1 MFVQND
7 MQIRLKFLA
16 TMFHTSTCSCAENE
30 LTDESAIAWSK
41 SRQLLQH
48 HSVKRW
54 LDKCLQ
60 YHPCCRPTHVQAHP
74 ASTPSRCNKI
84 KAPGTTPTPA
94 LSFQQKIGRLLA
106 GCTPA
111 LQSHN
116 VIQWIEDK
124 RSLRYIRLA
133 LEDGCKSCIRHPS
146 LEARHA
152 NNATHATGASNSCL

>member
-1 MFVQND
+1 MTAWAELTSRGNSGVEHDMLARDD
-7 MQIRLKFLA
+7 MQARLNNL
-16 TMFHTSTCSCAENE
+16 TTEFHTSTCSCAEEE

-60 YHPCCRPTHVQAHP
+60 YHPCCRPTHAQAHP
-74 ASTPSRCNKI
+74 ASTPSRYNKI

-106 GCTPA
+106 GCVPLHSA
-111 LQSHN
+111 LA
-116 VIQWIEDK
+116 
-124 RSLRYIRLA
+124 RSGTRF
-133 LEDGCKSCIRHPS
+133 
-146 LEARHA
+146 
-152 NNATHATGASNSCL
+152 